1 MTALERAEGRFRTA
15 IDRLQA
21 EVGFDAGCEPIHDAL
36 DELIAAARAMRMEAA
51 RDAWLRAARAHG
63 VDRTDALVAFE
74 TARDREGGSGEPG

>member
-36 DELIAAARAMRMEAA
+36 DELVAAARALRMEAA

-63 VDRTDALVAFE
+63 VDQRICLVAFE
-74 TARDREGGSGEPG
+74 TARDRGQR